1 MRQIDHDHNEIFLRD
16 GRSMKKLPKP
26 DDATAFIMRD
36 QLLITLRS
44 DWTINN
50 KIYPWGAL
58 VAANFA
64 SFMRGKY
71 DLEVL

>member
-1 MRQIDHDHNEIFLRD
+1 
-16 GRSMKKLPKP
+16 MKKLPKP